1 MAARLRWDG
10 TAAATQGPSVRKEG
24 GREVAHVKA
33 APFLFSLS
41 LSLCG
46 VIWKS
51 KDSFYGRR
59 PTRQRDRERERESD
73 PAHRGGR
80 HGGGVPFH
88 LLLLAPLHK

>member
-10 TAAATQGPSVRKEG
+10 TAAATATQGPSVRKEG

-41 LSLCG
+41 LSLRSDMEKQRFFL
-46 VIWKS
+46 WEEANE
-51 KDSFYGRR
+51 
-59 PTRQRDRERERESD
+59 TERQRERESD

-88 LLLLAPLHK
+88 LLLLAPVHK

>member
-10 TAAATQGPSVRKEG
+10 TAAAATQGPSVRKEG

-41 LSLCG
+41 LRSDMEKQRFFF
-46 VIWKS
+46 IWEEANE
-51 KDSFYGRR
+51 
-59 PTRQRDRERERESD
+59 TERQRERESD
-73 PAHRGGR
+73 PAHSGGR

-88 LLLLAPLHK
+88 LLLLAPVHK